1 MGAPLTLECGQGGLS
16 FHSLTVLK
24 SGGACIRDTPKI
36 PPCSVAAWLQ
46 TGSSQVEL
54 GTSSL
59 LQGALLAF
67 WTSSLLWVGDS
78 CVSNK
83 TGEAN

>member
-1 MGAPLTLECGQGGLS
+1 MLGCGQGGLS
-16 FHSLTVLK
+16 SHSMTVVE
-24 SGGACIRDTPKI
+24 SGAACIRDTPKI
-36 PPCSVAAWLQ
+36 PPCSAAAWLQ
-46 TGSSQVEL
+46 TSSSQVEL

-67 WTSSLLWVGDS
+67 WTSGLSRVGDS